1 MKGTRVFVMIISFI
15 IFTAADDPAY
25 GFAHSAGGY
34 LKNMQAFSFTDA
46 DSEWSMFNAWNLRLN
61 ARLFPSDN
69 LTLVFGG
76 NTFFIYS
83 GSVVN
88 ITGQEKSGYYTRSDP
103 GELSAG
109 YISDSFTAGVF
120 SDRMYFEFNKNI
132 FSFSG
137 GYQRINWG
145 MNTVWNP
152 NDIFNAYSIYDI
164 DYEERPGILSL
175 RARIFTGP
183 ASGFDIAAAPGEKY
197 GILYRFNLKGRDI
210 QLLCGYGGDDLIAAA
225 GFESELFTAGIK
237 GEYTHFYDTDSKT
250 DGHIA
255 AFNII
260 HTLKNGTGITAGFI
274 HNSYGMEKNAF
285 MNRTAPSSDDPVK
298 SLSAGRYG
306 AFWQLSHPFTPL
318 LYGSTAAVMNLS
330 DMSLYISPQ
339 LIYSMFEDLELL
351 LAAQL
356 YTGKGLDEFP
366 NTLGRSVFIRLK
378 YSF

>member
-1 MKGTRVFVMIISFI
+1 MKGTRIFVMIISFI
-15 IFTAADDPAY
+15 IFSAAYQTAY

-88 ITGQEKSGYYTRSDP
+88 FTGQEKGGYYTRSDP

-210 QLLCGYGGDDLIAAA
+210 QLLCGYGGDDFIAAA
-225 GFESELFTAGIK
+225 GFESGFFTAGLK
-237 GEYTHFYDTDSKT
+237 GEYTYFFDTASEKE
-250 DGHIA
+250 GHIVSA
-255 AFNII
+255 DVN
-260 HTLKNGTGITAGFI
+260 HTLRSGTGLTAGYI
-274 HNSYGMEKNAF
+274 YNSFGARNNALLS
-285 MNRTAPSSDDPVK
+285 RISPASDDPVK
-298 SLSAGRYG
+298 NLSAGRYG

-318 LYGSTAAVMNLS
+318 LYGSAAAVMNIS

-339 LIYSMFEDLELL
+339 IIYSMFEDLELL

-356 YTGKGLDEFP
+356 HTGKDMDEFSSV
-366 NTLGRSVFIRLK
+366 LGRSFFIRLR